1 MAGKYSKKRVLGFVG
16 QDAVSADTAVTAS
29 YGELFATA
37 EIADDIFEI
46 SLTVAASEEAD
57 VSLPTPKKPSD
68 LDTYDVEVGR
78 IFKVKTKTVGAGGD
92 LDIAYDDA
100 SGDAQTVT
108 FDADLEEVTFLACE
122 EGYVILAKN
131 F

>member
-16 QDAVSADTAVTAS
+16 QDAISAHTAVTAS

-46 SLTVAASEEAD
+46 SLTVAADTNAD
-57 VSLPTPKKPSD
+57 LSLATPKKPSD
-68 LDTYDVEVGR
+68 LGTYDVEVGR
-78 IFKVKTKTVGAGGD
+78 IFKVRLKTLGSNGD
-92 LDIAYDDA
+92 LDIAYSNA
-100 SGDAQTVT
+100 SGNSSALTLDA
-108 FDADLEEVTFLACE
+108 AGEEVTFIACE
-122 EGYVILAKN
+122 EGYLVLAKN

>member
-16 QDAVSADTAVTAS
+16 QNAVSADKAVIAS

-46 SLTVAASEEAD
+46 SLTIAAAVTAD
-57 VSLPTPKKPSD
+57 LSLATPKKPSD
-68 LDTYDVEVGR
+68 LGTYDVEVGR
-78 IFKVKTKTVGAGGD
+78 IFKVKAKTVGSGGD
-92 LDIAYDDA
+92 CDIAYNDA

-108 FDADLEEVTFLACE
+108 LDAGGEEVTFLACE